1 MALLV
6 AAFREQANGK
16 KMAVDVA
23 AGGAEKWFKRGEQF
37 YWAKRGQ
44 LNFSCANCHVH
55 SAGNKIRGDVLSPGL
70 GHTVSFPV
78 YRTKWA
84 MAGKPWGTVHRRY
97 GGCNKQV
104 RAQPFKAQG
113 PEYKALEYYEAVMN
127 TGIPVKV
134 PSQRQ

>member
-1 MALLV
+1 M
-6 AAFREQANGK
+6 
-16 KMAVDVA
+16 
-23 AGGAEKWFKRGEQF
+23 KWFRKGEQF

-55 SAGNKIRGDVLSPGL
+55 SAGNKIRGDVLSAGL
-70 GHTVSFPV
+70 GHTTGFPV

-84 MAGKPWGTVHRRY
+84 MKGKPWGTVHRRY

-113 PEYKALEYYEAVMN
+113 PQYTALEYYEAVMN
-127 TGIPVKV
+127 QGIPMKV